1 MHQGPN
7 SGGSFQPRPVTKLR
21 EIGVGNKFVR
31 GQKRGVEVRRRA
43 IGPTGWSCVP
53 ALGSTARR
61 DTIVRLLAL
70 APVGKGWVVTEDGL
84 QGVVPPH
91 HDPAASGSLPEP
103 VATREMEDLVTCG
116 HTRREVPANSPAG
129 FGRTRSSGNSRAWAT
144 VTVDGPVRFTIRRD
158 RPPRASALP
167 G

>member
-1 MHQGPN
+1 MTHVARELGISIDSLRDWIDQARHDPRQLHQLHEGT
-7 SGGSFQPRPVTKLR
+7 SETVQAEL
-21 EIGVGNKFVR
+21 
-31 GQKRGVEVRRRA
+31 
-43 IGPTGWSCVP
+43 
-53 ALGSTARR
+53 
-61 DTIVRLLAL
+61 VRLLAL

-91 HDPAASGSLPEP
+91 HDPAAFGSLPEP

-116 HTRREVPANSPAG
+116 HTLREVPANSPAG

-144 VTVDGPVRFTIRRD
+144 VTMDGPVRFTIRRD